1 MHATKPPTT
10 EFRITAVCTIT
21 NPAERQR
28 RLARVYDLI
37 MALGRQKRV
46 VAETESEALAQPT
59 G

>member
-1 MHATKPPTT
+1 MHTTEQPTT
-10 EFRITAVCTIT
+10 EYRVTAVCTLT
-21 NPAERQR
+21 DPAERQR

-46 VAETESEALAQPT
+46 VAETESAALAQPT

>member
-1 MHATKPPTT
+1 MHATKQPTT

-21 NPAERQR
+21 DPAERQR

-46 VAETESEALAQPT
+46 VAEIEAEALAQPT